1 MNKVLL
7 ICLAALV
14 SFSSCEDDSDYE
26 LWTKSDY
33 LVANGPWFLREGS
46 VSYTANG
53 VQNTEKISQYL
64 PVCVADNYI
73 SFFPDGAVRID
84 ENESKCNENDPQT
97 YDTGV
102 KWSLSDYET
111 KLNAAIPGLS
121 ENVQFEIL
129 QLDAHNLRIRWV
141 NRYQNSN
148 ASFMALFT
156 HGE

>member
-1 MNKVLL
+1 MNKILFL
-7 ICLAALV
+7 CLVALV
-14 SFSSCEDDSDYE
+14 SFSSCDDDEDFA

-33 LVANGPWFLREGS
+33 LVAKGPWFLREGS

-84 ENESKCNENDPQT
+84 ENKSKCNENDPQS

-102 KWSLSDYET
+102 KWSLTDYET
-111 KLNAAIPGLS
+111 KLNAAIPGFT
-121 ENVQFEIL
+121 NAMQFQVL
-129 QLDAHNLRIRWV
+129 QLDAYNLRIRWTDTY
-141 NRYQNSN
+141 NNSS
-148 ASFMALFT
+148 ASFEALFT